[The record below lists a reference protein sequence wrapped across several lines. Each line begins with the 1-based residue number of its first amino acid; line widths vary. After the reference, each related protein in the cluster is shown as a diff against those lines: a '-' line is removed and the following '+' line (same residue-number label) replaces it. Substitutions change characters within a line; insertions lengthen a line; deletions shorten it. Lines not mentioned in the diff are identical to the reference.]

1 MSTPVEN
8 QERIYSGL
16 LAAGIG
22 DAMGAPTE
30 QYTMDE
36 IRALYGEKMLGKF
49 VAPPP
54 DTFAGANDGKIA
66 EITDDASQMYYL
78 TNKLIAKGLGFTNA
92 DWIDCLIDWRETSPK
107 AGFMGPSTEALINA
121 LKEGRDPTKFG
132 LIGTSE
138 RKMTNIGATNGAAMR
153 CAPIGMCYPGD
164 LEQTCDVTLKTCLPS
179 HDASVA
185 IEAACAIACGT
196 SKAMMTGTD
205 VDDVLDACFQ
215 GAARGRQLAAK
226 HARLEAGPRFLDR
239 TKMAIRI
246 GQEASSDRAFL
257 DRLEAEVGNSV
268 MAAESVPCAIGIFA
282 YADGDPWKII
292 KLSTNIGNDSDS
304 IAAMAGAMA
313 GVLRGHETIPSSIIA
328 EFLTANSEFNLTR
341 MSYDLARKF
350 QPEIV

>member
-1 MSTPVEN
+1 MSTPVNN

-36 IRALYGEKMLGKF
+36 IRALYGENMLDKF
-49 VAPPP
+49 VAPPL

-78 TNKLIAKGLGFTNA
+78 TNKLIAKGHGFTNE
-92 DWIDCLIDWRETSPK
+92 DWIDCLVDWRDTSPK

-164 LEQTCDVTLKTCLPS
+164 IEKTCEVTLKTCLPS

-185 IEAACAIACGT
+185 IEAACAIASGT
-196 SKAMMTGTD
+196 SKAMMSDATMD
-205 VDDVLDACFQ
+205 SVLDACFE
-215 GAARGRQLAAK
+215 GAASGRLLAEK
-226 HARLEAGPRFLDR
+226 HARLEAGPRFIER
-239 TKMAIRI
+239 TKMALRI
-246 GQEASSDRAFL
+246 GQEANSDRAFL

-282 YADGDPWKII
+282 YADGEPWKII

-304 IAAMAGAMA
+304 IAAMAAAMA
-313 GVLRGHETIPSSIIA
+313 GVLNGHKSIPASIVA
-328 EFLTANSEFNLTR
+328 EFLAANPDFDLNSMAR
-341 MSYDLARKF
+341 DLAHKF
-350 QPEIV
+350 QPENV